1 MRAFKCASRFIR
13 DLELSPF
20 QWGRGGRP
28 DLRIARCGT
37 SLAPHKTSL
46 QHGAGGVHFGVRRVP
61 SASAC
66 VASCGCHVALAGDQ
80 PEPHTTHQTSH
91 QTRQP
96 GRALLYRRYLSISFY
111 HVIGPQHPFRLRAGA
126 PSRRLGPRVARPR
139 PQAGWPRAS
148 SLAPSPGQMNTEP
161 PPVPTRTTLAGEI
174 YSSSVRSMLWTAS
187 IFVKS
192 MTMGALCGC
201 SSSSSS
207 SSLPEA
213 SLYDPEYRLRLAPA
227 SRT

>member
-1 MRAFKCASRFIR
+1 MLR
-13 DLELSPF
+13 DLFEIWNLDFPF
-20 QWGRGGRP
+20 QWGGGAIP
-28 DLRIARCGT
+28 DLRIARWLRT
-37 SLAPHKTSL
+37 KHL
-46 QHGAGGVHFGVRRVP
+46 QHGGVHFGVRRVP

-126 PSRRLGPRVARPR
+126 PSRRLGPRVAPPR

-161 PPVPTRTTLAGEI
+161 PPVPTRTN
-174 YSSSVRSMLWTAS
+174 
-187 IFVKS
+187 
-192 MTMGALCGC
+192 
-201 SSSSSS
+201 
-207 SSLPEA
+207 
-213 SLYDPEYRLRLAPA
+213 
-227 SRT
+227 